1 MNGVRGLIL
10 AVVCASAAGCQALVD
25 SAALEQELTAAR
37 LQREQLEAALAETR
51 EELAAAQ
58 TAREDLQREVERLQ
72 AELDRARGVRR

>member
-1 MNGVRGLIL
+1 MNSVRCVIL
-10 AVVCASAAGCQALVD
+10 AAACWGVAGCQALVD
-25 SAALEQELTAAR
+25 NATLEQELTAAR
-37 LQREQLEAALAETR
+37 LQREQLEAELAETR